1 MFMFGFTRVNKMTMK
16 LHKLY
21 LSAALLGLVA
31 LPVRADIMYECV
43 DSAGHKSFSNI
54 KSSDKSARCTAMDL
68 GPLTTVAP
76 PATQGPSS
84 GGTPTKPS
92 TKTPTPPS
100 FPKVDDGT
108 QKSRD
113 TDRRRI
119 LEGELALEQSALE
132 QAKKELATQE
142 TTRNGD
148 ERNYQKVID
157 RVQKYKDTVALHA
170 RNVEAIQKE
179 ISNLR

>member
-1 MFMFGFTRVNKMTMK
+1 M
-16 LHKLY
+16 
-21 LSAALLGLVA
+21 
-31 LPVRADIMYECV
+31 
-43 DSAGHKSFSNI
+43 
-54 KSSDKSARCTAMDL
+54 
-68 GPLTTVAP
+68 
-76 PATQGPSS
+76 
-84 GGTPTKPS
+84 
-92 TKTPTPPS
+92 
-100 FPKVDDGT
+100 DDGT